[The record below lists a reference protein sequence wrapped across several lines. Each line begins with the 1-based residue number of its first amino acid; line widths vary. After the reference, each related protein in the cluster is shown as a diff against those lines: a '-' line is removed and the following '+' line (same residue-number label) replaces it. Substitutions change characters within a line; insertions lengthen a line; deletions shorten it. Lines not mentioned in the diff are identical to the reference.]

1 MKLQTRAF
9 NKLKSLRSTS
19 SGFSL
24 IELLMVTV
32 IILILCSLATLNLMS
47 AKIAANEASA
57 TATLKTFLQA
67 NYTYYTANNSFATP
81 GQLAAAGYVGE
92 EFGKMEVLSCGKT
105 VFNKSGYAFVMVPT
119 KLERRISKQSK
130 QSSNKSIESFVKN
143 GGGSNNSNG
152 GNGNNGN
159 SGGNNGNGGGNNGNS
174 GGNNG
179 NGGSNNGNG
188 GNNSSEEIVILEYL
202 MDAFPISEFKP
213 HAFKTGIR
221 WFYIDSITN
230 NLWTIKDPKRFSPCS
245 PGEFC
250 YDLQKQQPKYE
261 DCSPLN

>member
-1 MKLQTRAF
+1 MRLKPRAF

-32 IILILCSLATLNLMS
+32 IVLILCSLAALNLMS

-81 GQLAAAGYVGE
+81 GQLATAGYVGE

-119 KLERRISKQSK
+119 KLERRISTQNK
-130 QSSNKSIESFVKN
+130 QSSNKTAETSAKN
-143 GGGSNNSNG
+143 GSGTNG
-152 GNGNNGN
+152 GVTNN
-159 SGGNNGNGGGNNGNS
+159 GGNNGS
-174 GGNNG
+174 
-179 NGGSNNGNG
+179 G

-230 NLWTIKDPKRFSPCS
+230 SIWTIKDPKRFSPCS

>member
-1 MKLQTRAF
+1 MKLKPRAF
-9 NKLKSLRSTS
+9 NRLKSLRSTS
-19 SGFSL
+19 LGFSL

-32 IILILCSLATLNLMS
+32 VVLILCSLASLNLMS

-81 GQLAAAGYVGE
+81 GQLATAGYVGE

-119 KLERRISKQSK
+119 KLERRISKQNK
-130 QSSNKSIESFVKN
+130 ESSNKSIEGSSKN
-143 GGGSNNSNG
+143 GGGNNGNNG
-152 GNGNNGN
+152 NSGNNGNNGGNNGN
-159 SGGNNGNGGGNNGNS
+159 SGGNNGNGGGN
-174 GGNNG
+174 
-179 NGGSNNGNG
+179 

>member
-1 MKLQTRAF
+1 MKLKPRAF

-32 IILILCSLATLNLMS
+32 VVFILCSLATLNLMS
-47 AKIAANEASA
+47 AKVAANEASA

-81 GQLAAAGYVGE
+81 GQLAKAGYVGE

-105 VFNKSGYAFVMVPT
+105 VFNKSGYAFIMVPT
-119 KLERRISKQSK
+119 KLERRISKQNK
-130 QSSNKSIESFVKN
+130 QSSNQSIENSIKN
-143 GGGSNNSNG
+143 GGGT
-152 GNGNNGN
+152 
-159 SGGNNGNGGGNNGNS
+159 
-174 GGNNG
+174 NNG
-179 NGGSNNGNG
+179 NGGSNNNGNGGSNNNGNGGGTNGGGNNNGNGGSGGSG

-202 MDAFPISEFKP
+202 MDALPISEFKP
-213 HAFKTGIR
+213 SAFKTGIR

-250 YDLQKQQPKYE
+250 YDLQI
-261 DCSPLN
+261 LII

>member
-1 MKLQTRAF
+1 MKLKPRAF
-9 NKLKSLRSTS
+9 NKLKSLKSTS
-19 SGFSL
+19 LGFSL

-32 IILILCSLATLNLMS
+32 VVLILCSLATLNLMS

-81 GQLAAAGYVGE
+81 GQLAKAGYVGE

-119 KLERRISKQSK
+119 KLERRISIQNKT
-130 QSSNKSIESFVKN
+130 SSNKSIEGSVKN
-143 GGGSNNSNG
+143 GGNNGSSG
-152 GNGNNGN
+152 GNNGSSGGTNNGN
-159 SGGNNGNGGGNNGNS
+159 SGS
-174 GGNNG
+174 
-179 NGGSNNGNG
+179 
-188 GNNSSEEIVILEYL
+188 NNSSEEIVILEYL

-213 HAFKTGIR
+213 SAFKTGIR
-221 WFYIDSITN
+221 WFYVDSITN
-230 NLWTIKDPKRFSPCS
+230 SLWTIKDPKRFSPCS

-250 YDLQKQQPKYE
+250 YDLQKQQPKY
-261 DCSPLN
+261 DNCSPLN

>member
-1 MKLQTRAF
+1 MSLKPKAF
-9 NKLKSLRSTS
+9 NRLKSLKSTS

-32 IILILCSLATLNLMS
+32 VVLILCSLATLNLMS

-67 NYTYYTANNSFATP
+67 NYTYYISNDSFATP

-119 KLERRISKQSK
+119 KLERRISKQNK
-130 QSSNKSIESFVKN
+130 PSSNKSIENSVKN
-143 GGGSNNSNG
+143 SGGT
-152 GNGNNGN
+152 NNGN
-159 SGGNNGNGGGNNGNS
+159 SGGTNGGGTNGGGTNNGNS
-174 GGNNG
+174 G
-179 NGGSNNGNG
+179 G

-202 MDAFPISEFKP
+202 MDALPISEFKP

-230 NLWTIKDPKRFSPCS
+230 TLWTIKDPKRFSACS

-261 DCSPLN
+261 DCSPIN